1 MMADL
6 DAFIDARRSTA
17 FAYFNHDC
25 AHVAADWVREATG
38 VDALAPLR
46 GDGGPLDGESLL
58 RALRFVRQA
67 GGRAPAR
74 ECFIAAGEFLLGPS
88 VPGLAAH
95 RGDVVLVR
103 SGGRVGRVSGYG
115 FGVCTGAHVVAPGA
129 DRLGFL
135 PITAAEAAW
144 RI

>member
-46 GDGGPLDGESLL
+46 GDGGPLQGGSLL

-67 GGRAPAR
+67 GAGQPAR

-88 VPGLAAH
+88 VPGLAAR

-115 FGVCTGAHVVAPGA
+115 FAVCTGTHIVAPGA
-129 DRLGFL
+129 DRLMFL
-135 PITAAEAAW
+135 PITAAEVAW